1 MNRREKIR
9 LTLDRIRV
17 TKSLVGRLDE
27 FIKLSRT
34 AGYEPVH
41 SMKTLAK
48 FRSELA
54 ELRAALTRQTVSGQE
69 EFARRK
75 VKPYPIT
82 RKAA

>member
-48 FRSELA
+48 FR
-54 ELRAALTRQTVSGQE
+54 
-69 EFARRK
+69 
-75 VKPYPIT
+75 
-82 RKAA
+82 